1 MKTNY
6 QKRLAGTLQPCRE
19 KKLLD
24 FEAFFEVTEP
34 LSKLDKPGREF
45 FEYVCSLLISNK
57 QLTTADLP
65 AITRAAGI
73 WEIFIQ
79 AQLACQ
85 KNGYYQETK
94 SGYTAKNAHWQ
105 VLTDAEKLLTGF
117 EKSFGLTILSRSKI
131 DLQPIPRHNPNDK
144 YFSSNNDDDFS

>member
-6 QKRLAGTLQPCRE
+6 QKKLSGTIQPCRE
-19 KKLLD
+19 KNPID
-24 FEAFFEVTEP
+24 FEPVLEVPEP
-34 LSKLDKPGREF
+34 LSKLDKPGKEF

-73 WEIFIQ
+73 WEIFMQ
-79 AQLACQ
+79 AKSACQ
-85 KNGYYQETK
+85 EHGYYQETK

-105 VLTDAEKLLTGF
+105 VLTDAEKILTGF
-117 EKSFGLTILSRSKI
+117 EKSFGLTVLSRSKI
-131 DLQPIPRHNPNDK
+131 DITPIKAYDPD
-144 YFSSNNDDDFS
+144 DDDFS